1 MASRSPG
8 KRALAKRAVAKRAP
22 TGRGAGARTTT
33 RSDEANGAPPSN
45 SVHPRTIVAW
55 GRWLEKHHAR
65 STGVWLISYKKATG
79 LARFY
84 YGDAVTEALRF
95 GWVDSKPRTLDAE
108 RAMLWFAPR
117 KAKAGW
123 SRANQ
128 ARIDR
133 LIAEGRMAPAGL
145 AKVDAARKDGSWTA
159 LSQVEALIV
168 PHDLQLALDDEPNA
182 ADYFGAF
189 PPSTRRAILE
199 WIHNARKPETRATRV
214 EETARLAAKNI
225 RANQWQQPA
234 GSGVKPKR

>member
-8 KRALAKRAVAKRAP
+8 KRAVAKRAAA
-22 TGRGAGARTTT
+22 GRAAGARATA
-33 RSDEANGAPPSN
+33 RIDEAKGEPPTN
-45 SVHPRTIVAW
+45 SVHPGTIVAW
-55 GRWLEKHHAR
+55 GRWLEKHHTT

-79 LARFY
+79 LARFDY
-84 YGDAVTEALRF
+84 DDAVTEALRF
-95 GWVDSKPRTLDAE
+95 GWVDSKPRALDAE

-117 KAKAGW
+117 KAKTGW

-128 ARIDR
+128 ARIGR

-159 LSQVEALIV
+159 LSQVEALHV
-168 PHDLQLALDDEPNA
+168 PRDLQRALDAQPNA

-199 WIHNARKPETRATRV
+199 WIHNARKPETRAKRV
-214 EETARLAAKNI
+214 EKTARLAAKNI
-225 RANQWQQPA
+225 RANQWRQPA